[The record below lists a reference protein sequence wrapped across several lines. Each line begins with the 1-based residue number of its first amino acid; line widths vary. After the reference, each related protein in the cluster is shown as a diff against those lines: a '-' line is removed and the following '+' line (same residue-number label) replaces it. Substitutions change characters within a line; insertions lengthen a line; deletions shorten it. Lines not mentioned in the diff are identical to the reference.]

1 MATKFLLDG
10 KWPSLVC
17 LEAVG
22 SADEAPPLVV
32 ESPPTRG
39 GFTRQGRCSTHAQPD
54 ATRALA
60 TQLEDCDWLVRKN
73 AVGTLGKLEPAT
85 LGLLAD
91 AVIARLDDSN
101 RHVRAAALDTPGK
114 FEPAALALHANAVV
128 AKLEDT
134 DAAVRV
140 AALQTLGKLEPATLA
155 LHANAVVAKL
165 EDSDFS
171 VRVVALWTLG
181 KLEPAALAQ
190 HAEAVLA
197 RLDDFLGT
205 VPLAALAALSA
216 LPRYVMCGIG
226 LDSDDLQPRLRLGV
240 PGTTESL
247 RLAAAGASAV
257 VQVPAPLACAT
268 PCVWYALPYGPNG
281 PGHARDVEAWDRMT
295 MMIKA

>member
-1 MATKFLLDG
+1 MATKFCWMENGRL
-10 KWPSLVC
+10 WCVW
-17 LEAVG
+17 AVG

-114 FEPAALALHANAVV
+114 LEPAALALHANAVV
-128 AKLEDT
+128 VKLE
-134 DAAVRV
+134 V
-140 AALQTLGKLEPATLA
+140 
-155 LHANAVVAKL
+155 
-165 EDSDFS
+165 SDFS

-205 VPLAALAALSA
+205 VPLAALAALNA

-240 PGTTESL
+240 PGTRESL